1 MGHARTPFP
10 QNRDLEKSRRASRS
24 KTPLAA
30 GKLGSKSL
38 GTAAWRPRHRRL
50 AAAGRRARG
59 PAQSFAKQRTRSP
72 EDERKSES
80 SGGIREGQALGLNLI
95 SMRPLD
101 ARARLLRRSVHCS
114 ATLFFPGGGGEGT
127 HGGGGGGDTGNEAF
141 TYTLPPFRLPRQP
154 LLSEAAPAIRC
165 ILKVYIR
172 LPARPK
178 PTPLPGRELPTIVNL
193 ADLSYFRHRSTGTS
207 STSSTLTCLSAW
219 SREHKNFLVQIV
231 CGLLKGDTSAASPSS
246 YPVGSPQVFF
256 SFLSQGTKVVNK
268 VVCGFFF
275 CAWGIICPVR

>member
-114 ATLFFPGGGGEGT
+114 ATLFFPGGGG
-127 HGGGGGGDTGNEAF
+127 
-141 TYTLPPFRLPRQP
+141 
-154 LLSEAAPAIRC
+154 
-165 ILKVYIR
+165 
-172 LPARPK
+172 
-178 PTPLPGRELPTIVNL
+178 RELTAVVVVVTQAMRRLLTRYLHSASPVNL
-193 ADLSYFRHRSTGTS
+193 F
-207 STSSTLTCLSAW
+207 
-219 SREHKNFLVQIV
+219 
-231 CGLLKGDTSAASPSS
+231 
-246 YPVGSPQVFF
+246 
-256 SFLSQGTKVVNK
+256 
-268 VVCGFFF
+268 
-275 CAWGIICPVR
+275 